1 MNAGRRALP
10 ACYAATAAVGLVG
23 TWWFNL
29 RSAAVAGGY
38 LRGWFANAA
47 SSSAAVDLI
56 VVFLGSA
63 VFMVV
68 EGRRCGMRL
77 PWLYPLLA
85 LPTAL
90 AFTLP
95 LFLLARE
102 RRLRREQPGDA
113 ATRSPPA
120 VVRGRSEGG
129 VGH

>member
-1 MNAGRRALP
+1 MWLLAF
-10 ACYAATAAVGLVG
+10 YAAAAVVGLIG

-29 RSAAVAGGY
+29 RSAGVAGGY

-56 VVFLGSA
+56 VVFVVAA
-63 VFMVV
+63 VLMMV
-68 EGRRCGMRL
+68 EGRRCGMRA

-102 RRLRREQPGDA
+102 LRLRARP
-113 ATRSPPA
+113 
-120 VVRGRSEGG
+120 
-129 VGH
+129 